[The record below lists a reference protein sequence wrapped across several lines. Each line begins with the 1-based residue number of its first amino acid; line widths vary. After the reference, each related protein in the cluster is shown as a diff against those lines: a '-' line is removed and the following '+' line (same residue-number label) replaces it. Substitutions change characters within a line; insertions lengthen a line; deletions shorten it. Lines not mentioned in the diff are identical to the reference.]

1 LRLIPQSATTK
12 TGGSHLKTNIM
23 KLNKALLIA
32 ALAAGSLFASGI
44 PSQAQDNTN
53 TPPAGAPPG
62 GMRAR
67 PSFDMLAKQ
76 LDLTDDQKPKVKAI
90 LDDQQQKMR
99 DLRQDTSVAQA
110 DKRAKAKEIREA
122 TTAKLKDILTA
133 DQFAK
138 WQKVGQRQRPA
149 AAPPQQ

>member
-1 LRLIPQSATTK
+1 
-12 TGGSHLKTNIM
+12 
-23 KLNKALLIA
+23 
-32 ALAAGSLFASGI
+32 
-44 PSQAQDNTN
+44 
-53 TPPAGAPPG
+53 
-62 GMRAR
+62 
-67 PSFDMLAKQ
+67 
-76 LDLTDDQKPKVKAI
+76 